1 VSAPKRK
8 TAKEFVEELERDPVY
23 RERRAA
29 REAETAKRAVEAVQD
44 EASLVRELGIAGV
57 SVDSVYDFVNDV
69 VTPLQAVPVLLRHL
83 DVPHIPA
90 IREGL
95 LRSLAYSHLRPSAL
109 DRLKDLFRAA
119 PEPGERW
126 LIANSIAAMATLKEV
141 ADLPGV
147 NEYAKLFKRTPRK
160 QRGKR

>member
-1 VSAPKRK
+1 MTAPKRK
-8 TAKEFVEELERDPVY
+8 TAKEFVEELERDPLY

-29 REAETAKRAVEAVQD
+29 REAATAKRAGEAVQD

-57 SVDSVYDFVNDV
+57 YVDSVYDFVNDV

-95 LRSLAYSHLRPSAL
+95 LRSLGKAV
-109 DRLKDLFRAA
+109 K
-119 PEPGERW
+119 
-126 LIANSIAAMATLKEV
+126 
-141 ADLPGV
+141 
-147 NEYAKLFKRTPRK
+147 TPAS
-160 QRGKR
+160 